1 MKSATKKWST
11 LGVVACLSM
20 SLVACQD
27 TQVDAPKMRTTKEM
41 TQMEKNVKISEV
53 KVTSRSESEEFVT
66 GEDIYVVANEEG
78 DLFTAIFS
86 KKQLASDFPSKD
98 LTGKSLEIKT
108 PTEWD
113 ARKGAVVLDFK
124 PLTKTIVP
132 GRYLGHQNVVTAME
146 MYRSKHTTYNGWGL
160 LDTHPS
166 DKVLT
171 ARVLE
176 LKDTD
181 GTLQKYALVNVK
193 ELMKSDILRKLPSFM
208 GDYDTLSE
216 SKKDVAFAVQVD
228 KKTKVG
234 ENVSLSKNVQGLG
247 YAFVQKGKVAF
258 KVE

>member
-1 MKSATKKWST
+1 MKSATKKWSA
-11 LGVVACLSM
+11 LSVVACLSM

-27 TQVDAPKMRTTKEM
+27 AQVDAPKMRTTKEM
-41 TQMEKNVKISEV
+41 AQMEKNVKSFEV
-53 KVTSRSESEEFVT
+53 KVISRDKRMESAS
-66 GEDIYVVANEEG
+66 GEAYYIVENEKG
-78 DLFTAIFS
+78 DYLSVIFS
-86 KKQLASDFPSKD
+86 KKQLESDFPSKD

-108 PTEWD
+108 PTELD
-113 ARKGAVVLDFK
+113 DRKGAVVLDFK

-132 GRYLGHQNVVTAME
+132 GRYSGHQNVVAAME
-146 MYRSKHTTYNGWGL
+146 IYRSNHTAYNGWGL
-160 LDTHPS
+160 LDTNPS

-193 ELMKSDILRKLPSFM
+193 ELMKSDILRKLPAFM

-216 SKKDVAFAVQVD
+216 SKKNVAFGVQVD

-258 KVE
+258 RVE